1 MKIKAL
7 ALFTLAAMAAVRCLA
22 APPLTEITVQLKFD
36 EQEFVVGER
45 IRAIVDVANASAD
58 VIDARKPDS
67 PDRLVLELWR
77 AHDRHRYESGD
88 RAFVA
93 PFALLSGEGQKLETF
108 FADHFPLDETTR
120 YLARAVLVHAGMR
133 YESSLKSFTVV
144 PGLRLG
150 GALQMFEGH
159 DGLKREF
166 ELCHWGRNRVEHLFL
181 KARDAGASSR
191 KWQTTDLGPFL
202 RITRPKISI
211 LPSGEVVV
219 LHRVTQRAFV
229 RSVFWSIPAAFEFH
243 EHEQLVDPDMAGAE
257 RAKELYQEAGGVEP
271 VRKSWWKFW

>member
-1 MKIKAL
+1 MKMKAL
-7 ALFTLAAMAAVRCLA
+7 ALFTLAAMAAARCFA

-58 VIDARKPDS
+58 VIDARKLDS